1 MKGNT
6 LSEFMDDL
14 LTCGGPEKEFTFRGR
29 QYFMEARYHK
39 DTGLTELYL
48 NEYGC
53 DPEREY
59 GFLGADLREC
69 VHKFEVA
76 RVFDGLTIYEAEQE
90 IEVLFG

>member
-29 QYFMEARYHK
+29 QYFMEARYHA
-39 DTGLTELYL
+39 DTGMTELYL

-53 DPEREY
+53 EPERELA
-59 GFLGADLREC
+59 FWGADLREC
-69 VHKFEVA
+69 VHKFEQA
-76 RVFDGLTIYEAEQE
+76 EVFDGLTIYKAEQE

>member
-29 QYFMEARYHK
+29 QYFMEARYHA
-39 DTGLTELYL
+39 DTGMTELYL

-53 DPEREY
+53 EPEKEFVFQ
-59 GFLGADLREC
+59 GTDLREC
-69 VHKFEVA
+69 VHKFEQA
-76 RVFDGLTIYEAEQE
+76 KVFDDLTIYEAEQE